1 MEKEFTCI
9 RDDNDDD
16 VDIID
21 VPLEEKVVGECERM
35 GGLEMV
41 RMVEGEKREKREKR
55 EKYEKENDNWKL
67 VQSLKEK
74 TLETKMKPKG
84 LEIEMSINTTTCDEV
99 IFKKHV
105 VEIIDKGT
113 RGCIMNGVVVRYEFE
128 GRAWDTDIVLVFEDG
143 RRFCNENFGYMFRF
157 YL

>member
-1 MEKEFTCI
+1 METANDI
-9 RDDNDDD
+9 SYMMIDDHDDHFDD

-21 VPLEEKVVGECERM
+21 VPAEEDDVYGLGDVGIV
-35 GGLEMV
+35 GGM
-41 RMVEGEKREKREKR
+41 EGERREKGEKR
-55 EKYEKENDNWKL
+55 EKYEKENDNSKL
-67 VQSLKEK
+67 EIK
-74 TLETKMKPKG
+74 TEVK
-84 LEIEMSINTTTCDEV
+84 EIEMSINTSTCDEV

-113 RGCIMNGVVVRYEFE
+113 RGCVMNGVVVRYEFE
-128 GRAWDTDIVLVFEDG
+128 GRAWDPDIVLVFENG

>member
-1 MEKEFTCI
+1 MEIETNY
-9 RDDNDDD
+9 DNIMSD
-16 VDIID
+16 VDVID
-21 VPLEEKVVGECERM
+21 SPLEVICGDNE
-35 GGLEMV
+35 GLDG
-41 RMVEGEKREKREKR
+41 GEKREKREKC
-55 EKYEKENDNWKL
+55 EKENDNSKL

-74 TLETKMKPKG
+74 RIEIKTQVK
-84 LEIEMSINTTTCDEV
+84 EIEMSINTSTCDEV
-99 IFKKHV
+99 IFKKYV

-128 GRAWDTDIVLVFEDG
+128 GRAWDPDIVLVFEDG